1 MHLICAFYSVY
12 YIKHVEYEDS
22 AFPLHLYP
30 KGLNPCNNLSLEYQN
45 AHFLVTVLQDKLGAL
60 QQGFIL
66 GSEKVKHL
74 EIVSKFFIWANN
86 TWGKNVPSA
95 LS

>member
-1 MHLICAFYSVY
+1 M
-12 YIKHVEYEDS
+12 E
-22 AFPLHLYP
+22 P

-45 AHFLVTVLQDKLGAL
+45 AHFLMPVPEDKPGAL

-66 GSEKVKHL
+66 GSGKVKNL
-74 EIVSKFFIWANN
+74 RKGVQSLQ
-86 TWGKNVPSA
+86 